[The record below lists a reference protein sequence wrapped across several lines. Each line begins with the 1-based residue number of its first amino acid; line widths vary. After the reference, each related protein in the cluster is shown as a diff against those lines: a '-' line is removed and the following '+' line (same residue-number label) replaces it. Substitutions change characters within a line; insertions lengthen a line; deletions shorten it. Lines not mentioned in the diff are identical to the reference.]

1 MRGPRDEWCTN
12 LAQARSIGRYSMPT
26 ATPLALMAA
35 CGMTLAFAA
44 GLGWGPFGWAG
55 APMPAMTPAA
65 CSPSART
72 FARLELLFG
81 TTKKDGGLVSE
92 TEWLAFLQNEV
103 TPRFPDGLTQFDV
116 YGQWKRPDGAIAKLP
131 SRMLLIWYVR
141 TPDADARID
150 AVRST
155 FKQRFDQL
163 SVMRID
169 GRDCVS
175 F

>member
-1 MRGPRDEWCTN
+1 
-12 LAQARSIGRYSMPT
+12 MPT

-65 CSPSART
+65 CSPSARIFT
-72 FARLELLFG
+72 RLELLFG

-103 TPRFPDGLTQFDV
+103 TPRFPDGLTV
-116 YGQWKRPDGAIAKLP
+116 LTGLGQWR
-131 SRMLLIWYVR
+131 SRQGQTTRETSRVLLIWHVPGPQ
-141 TPDADARID
+141 TEAHIAAI
-150 AVRST
+150 RSLYR
-155 FKQRFDQL
+155 QRFQQD
-163 SVMRID
+163 SVLRVD
-169 GRDCVS
+169 SVNCVA